1 MDRVCT
7 EHGTNLATAALQASV
22 RDSRISTTVIG
33 LSSPKQL
40 DSLLAPARRRAR
52 HIVRGTG
59 QSDAPAS
66 TGWTSV
72 SIEQQAPG
80 P

>member
-59 QSDAPAS
+59 QSDAPREH
-66 TGWTSV
+66 WLDFR
-72 SIEQQAPG
+72 QH
-80 P
+80 